1 MDTKKSWFATVVYR
15 YRGVCDIGNN
25 VHIGNNTIIL
35 PNVRIGDNCII
46 GAGAVVT
53 KSIPDNSVAA
63 GNPAKVIR
71 TVKDFNEK
79 NVNRMLKLKGLDENQ
94 RSEVLWSEFYKLE
107 TKTH

>member
-1 MDTKKSWFATVVYR
+1 M
-15 YRGVCDIGNN
+15 
-25 VHIGNNTIIL
+25 
-35 PNVRIGDNCII
+35 
-46 GAGAVVT
+46 T

-94 RSEVLWSEFYKLE
+94 RSEVL
-107 TKTH
+107 